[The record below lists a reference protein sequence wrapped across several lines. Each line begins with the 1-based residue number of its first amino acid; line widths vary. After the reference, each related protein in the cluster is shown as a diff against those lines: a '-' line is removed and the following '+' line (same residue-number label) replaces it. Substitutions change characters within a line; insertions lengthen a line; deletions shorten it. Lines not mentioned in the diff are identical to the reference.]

1 MSILA
6 KYNAAMEAKDE
17 AAMNEILHDDYKF
30 TMHASGNVLGKAD
43 VIKWAMSGDIK
54 RDKIRV
60 IFENDEIGVEHA
72 FVSFNDGNTEAV
84 MAGFK
89 YGFLILA
96 VLLGVT
102 SNSFAK
108 SAEGFTLLFP
118 SIITGITIVACMY
131 ALSIVMKNIPM
142 GITYASFAGLTIIA
156 TVVVGIFRFD
166 QMPNLYSIIGLVFI
180 IIGVLMV
187 NLLGNN

>member
-72 FVSFNDGNTEAV
+72 FVSFNDC
-84 MAGFK
+84 
-89 YGFLILA
+89 
-96 VLLGVT
+96 LLYT
-102 SNSFAK
+102 SPSPRDVEESRMPS
-108 SAEGFTLLFP
+108 SA
-118 SIITGITIVACMY
+118 
-131 ALSIVMKNIPM
+131 
-142 GITYASFAGLTIIA
+142 
-156 TVVVGIFRFD
+156 
-166 QMPNLYSIIGLVFI
+166 
-180 IIGVLMV
+180 
-187 NLLGNN
+187 